1 MHEPY
6 RSPAHEPGAH
16 ERAYPAGQ
24 TESFETRAF
33 DVPTAETRQFPPAQS
48 PLSSPVPYPAQG
60 RAPSPAPQPYPPGP
74 ERPARRPPT
83 GHRPLA
89 HEGGLPYGNPPA
101 PAYPQPQQFVP
112 QHLAVPHQFGA
123 GPFPQHAGPYP
134 QHEYPYMY
142 PPQPFQQ
149 TVVVHN
155 SRRVNHALHLVLTL
169 LTAGLWLPVWII
181 LAIANS

>member
-1 MHEPY
+1 M
-6 RSPAHEPGAH
+6 
-16 ERAYPAGQ
+16 
-24 TESFETRAF
+24 
-33 DVPTAETRQFPPAQS
+33 
-48 PLSSPVPYPAQG
+48 
-60 RAPSPAPQPYPPGP
+60 PAPHDAASDRAAPG
-74 ERPARRPPT
+74 
-83 GHRPLA
+83 PLA

-123 GPFPQHAGPYP
+123 GPYPQHAGLYP
-134 QHEYPYMY
+134 QHQYPYMY
-142 PPQPFQQ
+142 PPQPLQQ

-155 SRRVNHALHLVLTL
+155 SRRVNHALHLILTL